1 MLSNRLYGSR
11 VTQKN
16 QKVKADISLLN
27 CVLINPE
34 FVRVISSQARS
45 FLPSLGI
52 YFELHSAEMYA
63 ITFKAKFLATVLPF
77 RDKLFK
83 RKEGSLLIT
92 KKLNKFAETRNL
104 ILPRNPSR
112 NFGIPPTSKFYR
124 TVMVFLQFPEYSC
137 AITQETT
144 EY

>member
-34 FVRVISSQARS
+34 LVRVISSQARS
-45 FLPSLGI
+45 FPPSLGI

-63 ITFKAKFLATVLPF
+63 ILFKAKFLAVVLPYH
-77 RDKLFK
+77 DKLFK
-83 RKEGSLLIT
+83 RKEGSVLIAEMF
-92 KKLNKFAETRNL
+92 NKVAVLRL
-104 ILPRNPSR
+104 ICKS
-112 NFGIPPTSKFYR
+112 
-124 TVMVFLQFPEYSC
+124 
-137 AITQETT
+137 
-144 EY
+144 

>member
-1 MLSNRLYGSR
+1 MAKFGFLGFILFICSFVLFRPVLILKELNALNLLRSFR

-16 QKVKADISLLN
+16 QKIKADISLLN

-45 FLPSLGI
+45 FPPSLGI

-63 ITFKAKFLATVLPF
+63 VIFKAKFLAIALPY

-83 RKEGSLLIT
+83 RKEESVFMLKCLTKSLT
-92 KKLNKFAETRNL
+92 YT
-104 ILPRNPSR
+104 
-112 NFGIPPTSKFYR
+112 
-124 TVMVFLQFPEYSC
+124 
-137 AITQETT
+137 
-144 EY
+144 